1 MDPAPEQH
9 GDPTVPLE
17 LLAARFAA
25 VIREEGAAVSVDATI
40 TFCRALTRV
49 GLTSDAG
56 VYWAGRATLVTH
68 PDDIPAYD
76 RAFQRFWLR
85 GPAPSQ
91 DAPAADPDEQ
101 VLSFDDP
108 DLEGTDHETEDRPVT
123 EVRYSPDD
131 ILRERD
137 LGACS
142 AEELAEAFRLID
154 RIELAVPHRRS
165 RRRRSG
171 GRGSGRLDTRRTV
184 RRALRTSGEL
194 VDRPT
199 TIRRVRPRRLV
210 LLCDV
215 SGSMEPYSRA
225 LLRFLHVV
233 VASRYPAEAFAF
245 STRLTRL
252 TRALRSPHP
261 DVALDAAAAA
271 IPDLSGGTRL
281 GEILREFNDRW
292 GVPGIARGAVVVVLS
307 DGWDRGDPDELSA
320 QMHRLR
326 RVAHAIIW
334 VNPLKA
340 QPGYRPLARGMAAA
354 LPAVDRFVTGHS
366 VAALEDLAELLA
378 DNLDRGRP

>member
-1 MDPAPEQH
+1 MDTAAGQH
-9 GDPTVPLE
+9 DVPPVPLE
-17 LLAARFAA
+17 MLAARF
-25 VIREEGAAVSVDATI
+25 VEVLRDEGAAVSVDATI
-40 TFCRALTRV
+40 TYCRALATV
-49 GLTSDAG
+49 GLTSDTG

-68 PDDIPAYD
+68 RDDIPAYD
-76 RAFQRFWLR
+76 RAFRRFWLR
-85 GPAPSQ
+85 GPAPSA
-91 DAPAADPDEQ
+91 DEPAADPEEQ

-108 DLEGTDHETEDRPVT
+108 DLAASQTPSEDRPVT

-142 AEELAEAFRLID
+142 DEELAEAFRLID
-154 RIELAVPHRRS
+154 RIELEVPHRRS
-165 RRRRSG
+165 RRRRPT
-171 GRGSGRLDTRRTV
+171 GRGGVQLDTRRAV

-194 VDRPT
+194 IERPT
-199 TIRRVRPRRLV
+199 TTRRDRPRRLV

-252 TRALRSPHP
+252 TRTLRSPHP
-261 DVALDAAAAA
+261 DAALDAAAAA
-271 IPDLSGGTRL
+271 IPDLAGGTRL

-292 GVPGIARGAVVVVLS
+292 GVPGTARGAVVVVLS

-320 QMHRLR
+320 QMQRLR
-326 RVAHAIIW
+326 RVAHTIVW

-340 QPGYRPLARGMAAA
+340 RPGYRPLARGMAAA
-354 LPAVDRFVTGHS
+354 LPAVDHFVTGHS
-366 VAALEDLAELLA
+366 VAALEDLAGLLA
-378 DNLDRGRP
+378 DRLERGRT